1 MERRNLM
8 TDIITVPLGKLTAW
22 QGNVRKTGASD
33 GIGELAASI
42 AAHGLLQSLVVK
54 KDKRGKYAV
63 IAGQRRLLALQALAK
78 DGTFAK
84 DYPVSCHLIDGEADG
99 TELSLAENVIRAPM
113 HPADQ
118 FEAFRQ
124 VIDDGASVADVAAR
138 FGVAESTVEKRL
150 RLGRLSPVILT
161 AYREDRID
169 LEQAMAFTLTDD
181 HDAQERVF
189 AELAGRHIGPR
200 AIRAALT
207 QGEIPAS
214 DKRARFIGL
223 EAYEEAGGTIRRD
236 LFDDDNAGYLQDAT
250 LLDTLVSER
259 LRGLEPDVKAEGW
272 AWTQVLPDADYNEL
286 SHFRKLYPESL
297 PLPDELQAELDRL
310 QTEYDAL
317 SESGDDENADEDA
330 IYEKL
335 GQIEERMEEIEDSRP
350 EAWTREQYAVAG
362 VIIRL
367 GRDGMPEFHRGMVR
381 PEDERAA
388 KKAEP
393 AASGNSP
400 AKAKP
405 AFAASLVQELT
416 ARRTAALTAEL
427 MERPDI
433 GLIAAVHALAG
444 EVIYGQ
450 GSNTCL
456 GILASPSYPAASI
469 PKTETDNK
477 ALTAIESAK
486 DRWGERLPGDPVDL
500 WSWCLEQ
507 DQGVLLDLLAFC
519 IARTVD
525 AIVRK
530 SDPQGPLCLEHAQQL
545 AEALGLDMTSWFTA
559 TPENYFMR
567 VSRNQIASAY
577 REARGHDIAPAWLKL
592 KKAELAERV
601 AEAIRDTS
609 WLPLPLRVAGT
620 DDADPEQPAVLPE
633 AAE

>member
-42 AAHGLLQSLVVK
+42 ATHGLLQSLVVK

-78 DGTFAK
+78 DGMFAK
-84 DYPVSCHLIDGEADG
+84 DYPVSCHLIDSEADG

-124 VIDDGASVADVAAR
+124 VIENGASVADVAAR

-150 RLGRLSPVILT
+150 RLGMLSPVILA

-181 HDAQERVF
+181 HEPQERVF
-189 AELAGRHIGPR
+189 AELVGRHIAPR

-223 EAYEEAGGTIRRD
+223 EAYDQAGGTIRRD
-236 LFDDDNAGYLQDAT
+236 LFDDENAGYLQDAT
-250 LLDTLVSER
+250 LLDQLVADK
-259 LRGLEPDVKAEGW
+259 LRSLEPEIKAEGW
-272 AWTQVLPDADYNEL
+272 AWTQVLPDAGYDEL

-297 PLPDELQAELDRL
+297 PLPGDLQAELDRL
-310 QTEYDAL
+310 QAEYDAL

-335 GQIEERMEEIEDSRP
+335 GQIEERMDEIEDSRP
-350 EAWTREQYAVAG
+350 EAWTAEQFAVAG
-362 VIIRL
+362 AIITL
-367 GRDGMPEFHRGMVR
+367 GRDGMPEIHRGMVR

-388 KKAEP
+388 KKAQA
-393 AASGNSP
+393 AASGG
-400 AKAKP
+400 ATATAKP
-405 AFAASLVQELT
+405 AFAASLVQDLT
-416 ARRTAALTAEL
+416 AQRTAA
-427 MERPDI
+427 I
-433 GLIAAVHALAG
+433 GAMLANNPHVALAAIVHTLAG
-444 EVIYGQ
+444 KVFYGRH
-450 GSNTCL
+450 GTTCL
-456 GILASPSYPAASI
+456 GITAKPAELPKSMTTADCKALATLASER
-469 PKTETDNK
+469 TLWD
-477 ALTAIESAK
+477 
-486 DRWGERLPGDPVDL
+486 ERLSPDQADL
-500 WSWCLEQ
+500 WTWCL
-507 DQGVLLDLLAFC
+507 DQPDDVLLHVLAFC
-519 IARTVD
+519 VARTVD
-525 AIVRK
+525 ATVRK
-530 SDPQGPLCLEHAQQL
+530 HDPDQRMRLPHADAL
-545 AEALGLDMTSWFTA
+545 ADALGLDMAAWFTP
-559 TPENYFMR
+559 TPANFLAR
-567 VSRNQIASAY
+567 VSREQIAAAY
-577 REARGHDIAPAWLKL
+577 REAKGHDVAPAWLKL
-592 KKAELAERV
+592 KKGEFAQRV
-601 AEAIRDTS
+601 AEALDGTG
-609 WLPLPLRVAGT
+609 WLPGPLRGNG
-620 DDADPEQPAVLPE
+620 DDMHAEQPAVLAE